1 MGKRIVVIGGA
12 ACGPKAA
19 ARSRRR
25 DPEAEI
31 TIVEQGGQV
40 SVGRCG
46 LPYYVGGRV
55 REIKELCSTPAG
67 VVRDPA
73 FFEAVKNIRVLVQ
86 TRAEKIDRE
95 NRLVHTT
102 HIPTGK
108 HDTLPYDKL
117 VLSTGSRPIRPGIP
131 GIELQN
137 VHTLWSLEDAARIRE
152 AASSGK
158 TRRIV
163 VVGAGLIGLE
173 TTEVLLEADF
183 PQRKPEVTL
192 IEAMPHIA
200 PGFLDEEMAALVV
213 KHLETKGL
221 SVRAGEMVESL
232 EGDDSGSVR
241 RVITSRGAYPADL
254 VIMAVGVRPNVDLAR
269 EAGLAI
275 GRTGA
280 IAVNQHLETSDPDI
294 YAGGDCVENI
304 NMVNGK
310 PVYTPQGSVANR
322 HGRVIGNNLTG
333 MRDYFPGVLGT
344 VIFKIFDFTVGRT
357 GLSEFQAYDSGY
369 QTATVIVSGAD
380 HAHFYPESGSV
391 IIKLIV
397 HIPTRRILGA
407 QLVGEG
413 DVNKRLDALAV
424 ATSMQATVDQLAEFD
439 LAYAPPYN
447 TAMDVLHHAA
457 NTMRNKLAGIAKTC
471 TPAEL
476 KSQLANGNGVMI
488 LDVRTP
494 AERRERPSPYE
505 GAVHIPLGSL
515 RTNLDNLPAEKT
527 IISFCQASMRAWEA
541 QRILE
546 SKGFTNVRFLE
557 GGLAAWPY

>member
-19 ARSRRR
+19 ARARRR

-31 TIVEQGGQV
+31 TIVERGEQV

-46 LPYYVGGRV
+46 LPYFVGGKV
-55 REIKELCSTPAG
+55 QEIQELFSTPAG
-67 VVRDPA
+67 VLRDAA
-73 FFEAVKNIRVLVQ
+73 FFDAVKNIRVLVRTQ
-86 TRAEKIDRE
+86 VEKIDRA
-95 NRLVHTT
+95 NRLVHIT
-102 HIPTGK
+102 HLPTGK
-108 HDTLPYDKL
+108 RDSLPYDKL
-117 VLSTGSRPIRPGIP
+117 VLSTGSRPTLPRIP
-131 GIELQN
+131 GVDLKN
-137 VHTLWSLEDAARIRE
+137 VHTLWSPEDATCIRE
-152 AASSGK
+152 AALSG
-158 TRRIV
+158 RSHHIV

-173 TTEVLLEADF
+173 TTEVLLEADY
-183 PQRKPEVTL
+183 PEGKPEVTL

-200 PGFLDEEMAALVV
+200 PAFLDEEMAALVA
-213 KHLETKGL
+213 KYLETKGL
-221 SVRAGEMVESL
+221 SVRAGEMVKSL
-232 EGDDSGSVR
+232 EGDASGAVR
-241 RVITSRGAYPADL
+241 RVVTTRGTYPADL
-254 VIMAVGVRPNVDLAR
+254 VIMAIGVEPNIDLAR
-269 EAGLAI
+269 ESGLII

-280 IAVNQHLETSDPDI
+280 IKVNRHLETSDPDI

-304 NMVNGK
+304 NMVNGR

-333 MRDYFPGVLGT
+333 MRDSFPGVLGT

-357 GLSEFQAYDSGY
+357 GLSEYQAYDSGY

-380 HAHFYPESGSV
+380 HAHFYPGSGSV
-391 IIKLIV
+391 IVKLIV

-413 DVNKRLDALAV
+413 DVNKRLDTLVAAV
-424 ATSMQATVDQLAEFD
+424 TMQATVDQLAEFD

-457 NTMRNKLAGIAKTC
+457 NTMRNKLAGIAKTY
-471 TPAEL
+471 TPTEL
-476 KSQLANGNGVMI
+476 RGQLANGNGVLI

-494 AERRERPSPYE
+494 EEAKERPAPYK
-505 GAVHIPLGSL
+505 GAAHIPLGNLRASL
-515 RTNLDNLPAEKT
+515 DALPAEKT
-527 IISFCQASMRAWEA
+527 IIPFCQVSMRAWEA

-546 SKGFTNVRFLE
+546 SRGFMNVRFLE